1 MKKFILS
8 ILLFAVLTV
17 TLAAQEAGADLTEL
31 MTNLVLQIGI
41 ILFAARAGGMLM
53 RKLGMPQVLGELLAG
68 ILIGPYLLG
77 SIALPGFPEGIFP
90 AAVGSVPVSPELYG
104 IATVASIILLFISG
118 LETDLSLFLRFSVAG
133 AVVGIGG
140 VVASFGLGAG
150 IGSIVLGTSFMDPR
164 NLFLGVMSTATSVG
178 ITARILSDKKKMDSP
193 EGVTILAAAVID
205 DVLGII
211 ILAVVLGIVAVAGN
225 SGEGLPWA
233 NIAAVAAKA
242 FGVWLGFTALGLVFA
257 RRISAFLKIFRNVT
271 TFSVLSLGLALIL
284 AGVFEKTGLAMIIGA
299 YVMGLSLSKTDIS
312 YVIQEHLHPVYEFF
326 VPVFFT
332 VMGMLVN
339 LGEMLAPATLLFG
352 LIYTAAAIVAKVV
365 GCGIPSLFLNFNRLG
380 AFRIG
385 VGMIPR
391 GEVALIIAGIGISG
405 GLLSAELFGVSIMM
419 TLVSTIVAPPLL
431 SGLLSRSEPGTRI
444 EMKGADT
451 VTTEYRFE
459 SEELT
464 DLVGRKVVDELE
476 REGFFMHRMEV
487 EVSQIYHVRKD
498 DVSFSIVW
506 DETTLTFESAR
517 EDVAF
522 VKTLMYEML
531 LDIHDMVEK
540 LSSVSKP
547 PERIE
552 AADEEEARTSFDIAG
567 VLDQHCIV
575 LHLHGTTKEEI
586 ITELVDV
593 LAEEGKLKDRAA
605 ALEAVF
611 EREQSM
617 STGMQDGIALPHG
630 KTDGVDAIQV
640 AVGLKPEGIE
650 FQSLDGKPS
659 RIFILVVSPKRT
671 TGPHIQFLATISA
684 ILKSPEAR
692 EQILLSTSRR
702 ELWEYIVHQSKA
714 GKNVRR

>member
-1 MKKFILS
+1 MKKIVLIFV
-8 ILLFAVLTV
+8 LLAGFSAALT
-17 TLAAQEAGADLTEL
+17 AQEAGPDLTEL
-31 MTNLVLQIGI
+31 MTDLVLQIGI
-41 ILFAARAGGMLM
+41 IMFAARAGGMLM
-53 RKLGMPQVLGELLAG
+53 KKLRMPQVLGELLAG

-77 SIALPGFPEGIFP
+77 SIALPGFPGGIFP
-90 AAVGSVPVSPELYG
+90 VAGGAVPISPELYG

-140 VVASFGLGAG
+140 VIASFGLGAG
-150 IGSIVLGTSFMDPR
+150 IGSIMLGTSFMDPR

-178 ITARILSDKKKMDSP
+178 ITARILSDKRRMDSP

-211 ILAVVLGIVAVAGN
+211 LLAVVLGIVAV
-225 SGEGLPWA
+225 SGTSHARLPWA
-233 NIAAVAAKA
+233 NIAAIAAKA

-257 RRISAFLKIFRNVT
+257 RRIGAFLKTFRSVT

-284 AGVFEKTGLAMIIGA
+284 AGIFEKTGLAMIIGA

-339 LGEMLAPATLLFG
+339 LGEMLAPSTLVFG
-352 LIYTAAAIVAKVV
+352 LVFTVTAIIAKAV
-365 GCGIPSLFLNFNRLG
+365 GCGVPSMFLNFNRLG
-380 AFRIG
+380 ALRIG

-405 GLLSAELFGVSIMM
+405 GFLSAELFGVSIMM

-431 SGLLSRSEPGTRI
+431 SGLLSRPERGTRV

-476 REGFFMHRMEV
+476 REGFYMHRMDV
-487 EVSQIYHVRKD
+487 DVSQIYHVRKEEI
-498 DVSFSIVW
+498 SFSIVW
-506 DETTLTFESAR
+506 DETCLAFESAR

-531 LDIHDMVEK
+531 LNIHDMVEK

-552 AADEEEARTSFDIAG
+552 AADEEGARTSFDIAG
-567 VLDQHCIV
+567 VLDPHCVV
-575 LHLHGTTKEEI
+575 LHLRGVTKEEI

-593 LAEEGKLKDRAA
+593 LAEEGKLLDRTA

-611 EREQSM
+611 ERERTM

-630 KTDGVDAIQV
+630 KTDGVDSIQV
-640 AVGLKPEGIE
+640 AIGLKPEGLE

-702 ELWEYIVHQSKA
+702 ELWEYIVHQAKA
-714 GKNVRR
+714 GKQARR